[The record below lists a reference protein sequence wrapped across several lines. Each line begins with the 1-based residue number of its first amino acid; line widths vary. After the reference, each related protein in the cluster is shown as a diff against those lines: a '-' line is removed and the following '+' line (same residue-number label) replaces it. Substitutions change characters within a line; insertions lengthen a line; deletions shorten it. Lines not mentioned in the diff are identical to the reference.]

1 MNRKKTIAIICAVVA
16 VVAAF
21 ALLLGS
27 GFGFIPLLRG
37 AQQAPEQGADMQPG
51 VYLQTDV
58 RFVMDICAVERTASG
73 EAVAY
78 YAVSP
83 MGNTFIMIRFP
94 AAEYENVLTMQQ
106 ATDDYLKGINGMDV
120 HLTVTGTAISLSAE
134 VKGYLEKWFEDNAE
148 QMSQSGL
155 IAAVEDYSVYL
166 SDVGI
171 ESGMVGGVRQVRVMT
186 AVILSVAALVLLL
199 LAVALFILSG
209 VGAFDKKEQ
218 KTTAVPA
225 AVQAEVP
232 APEEA
237 PSSEETPE
245 EAPAVAETEADGEEA
260 MDDAEEEE
268 SDTESED
275 EGDDA

>member
-1 MNRKKTIAIICAVVA
+1 MNRKKLIAIVCAVVA

-21 ALLLGS
+21 ALLLSS

-37 AQQAPEQGADMQPG
+37 ARPAPEEGADMQPG

-73 EAVAY
+73 DAVAY

-94 AAEYENVLTMQQ
+94 AAEYENVLTMKQ
-106 ATDDYLKGINGMDV
+106 ATDDYLNGINGMGV
-120 HLTVTGTAISLSAE
+120 HLAVTGTAVNLDE
-134 VKGYLEKWFEDNAE
+134 ETKGYLEKWFEDNSE

-171 ESGMVGGVRQVRVMT
+171 ESGMVGGVRPVRVMT

-199 LAVALFILSG
+199 LAVALFILAG
-209 VGAFDKKEQ
+209 VGAFDKKE
-218 KTTAVPA
+218 KKKAAAPA
-225 AVQAEVP
+225 PVKAEVP
-232 APEEA
+232 
-237 PSSEETPE
+237 TPE
-245 EAPAVAETEADGEEA
+245 EAPATEEVPEAAPTVTETAADG
-260 MDDAEEEE
+260 EEEE
-268 SDTESED
+268 SDADADDED
-275 EGDDA
+275 DDA

>member
-1 MNRKKTIAIICAVVA
+1 MNRKKTIAIVCAVVA

-27 GFGFIPLLRG
+27 GYGFIPLLRG
-37 AQQAPEQGADMQPG
+37 AQTAPEEGADMQPG
-51 VYLQTDV
+51 AYLQTDV

-73 EAVAY
+73 KPVAY

-94 AAEYENVLTMQQ
+94 AAEYENVLTMQR

-120 HLTVTGTAISLSAE
+120 HLTVTGTAVNLDAE
-134 VKGYLEKWFEDNAE
+134 TKAYLEQWFEDNAE

-166 SDVGI
+166 GDVGI
-171 ESGMVGGVRQVRVMT
+171 ASGMVGGVRQVRVMT

-199 LAVALFILSG
+199 LAVVLFILAG
-209 VGAFDKKEQ
+209 VGAFDKKAKQ
-218 KTTAVPA
+218 KTA
-225 AVQAEVP
+225 AAAPVKAEAPEPEEVP
-232 APEEA
+232 TT
-237 PSSEETPE
+237 EETPE
-245 EAPAVAETEADGEEA
+245 AAPTVTETAADGG
-260 MDDAEEEE
+260 EEE
-268 SDTESED
+268 SDTDADGED
-275 EGDDA
+275 EDDDA

>member
-1 MNRKKTIAIICAVVA
+1 MNRKKLIAIVCAVVA

-21 ALLLGS
+21 ALLLSS

-37 AQQAPEQGADMQPG
+37 AQTAPEEGADMQPG

-73 EAVAY
+73 DAVAY

-94 AAEYENVLTMQQ
+94 AAEYENVLTMKQ
-106 ATDDYLKGINGMDV
+106 ATDDYLNGINGMGV
-120 HLTVTGTAISLSAE
+120 HLAVTGTAVNLSEE
-134 VKGYLEKWFEDNAE
+134 VKGYLEKWFEDNSE

-199 LAVALFILSG
+199 LAVALFILAG
-209 VGAFDKKEQ
+209 VGAFEKKEKK
-218 KTTAVPA
+218 KTAAPA
-225 AVQAEVP
+225 PVKAEVP
-232 APEEA
+232 ATEEVPA
-237 PSSEETPE
+237 V
-245 EAPAVAETEADGEEA
+245 APAVEESEPDG
-260 MDDAEEEE
+260 EEEE
-268 SDTESED
+268 SDTDTDDED
-275 EGDDA
+275 EDDDA